1 MRKLHAAI
9 AIDNSLAKIIGKI
22 NENQFLNVKNATKIQ
37 VLYCS
42 LLQLIDVTK
51 DVRIK
56 CDFELLLHK
65 MVSSIALSSS
75 R

>member
-9 AIDNSLAKIIGKI
+9 AIDNSFAKKIGKI

-37 VLYCS
+37 VL
-42 LLQLIDVTK
+42 LQLIAVTE

-56 CDFELLLHK
+56 CDFE
-65 MVSSIALSSS
+65 
-75 R
+75 